1 MSAMGSIQQR
11 NLRYLA
17 LVFFLLTASSPA
29 AGVRIR
35 LAGSGSTQC
44 SGRVEIYH
52 NNTWGTVC
60 DNSWDLN
67 DAEVVCRQLDCG
79 AALSATQ
86 SARFGQGTGQ
96 IWLDDVGCSGSE
108 RSLTECRHGGFGTH
122 NCNHGEDAGVICS
135 GVPIRLAGSGSTRCS
150 GRVEIYHNNTWGTV
164 CDDSWDLNDA
174 EVVCRELGCGA
185 ALSVTQSARFGE
197 GTGQIWLDE
206 VACSGSERSLTHCLN
221 GSFGTHNCGHGE
233 DAGVICS
240 ESLSKPS
247 ISMNPAGEV
256 TWGQNISITWSI
268 LIQVNLDGTFL
279 LQQTSGSFR
288 KNQTS
293 SINSATFIIPK
304 VNFDNEGSYQCQYQT
319 SVSRRDFS
327 SPLSDSVRL
336 SVTGVPIRLTGSG
349 STQCSGRVEIYHN
362 NTWGTV
368 CDDSWDLNDA
378 EVVCRELDCGA
389 ALSAPQSAHFGQ
401 GTGQIWLDE
410 VACSGSERSLTQ
422 CQHGGFGKHNC
433 GHGED
438 AGVVCSDGQIRLA
451 GSGSTRCSG
460 RVEIY
465 YNNAWG
471 TVCDDSWD
479 LNDAEVVCRELNCGG
494 ALSAPQSSHFGQGTG
509 QIWLDE
515 VACSGSEMS
524 LTECRHRGFGS
535 HDCNHGE
542 DAGVICSGVL
552 IRLAGS
558 GSTRCSGRVEI
569 YHNKA
574 WGTVCDDD
582 WDLNDA
588 EVVCRELDCGAAL
601 SAPQSAHFGEG
612 TGQIWLDDVACS
624 GSERSLTQ
632 CRHGGFGKHNCGHS
646 EDAGVVCSESLSKP
660 SISMNPAGQVTW
672 GQDVSITCSISTQHL
687 GGTFLLQQTSGSF
700 RKTQTS
706 STNSA
711 TFIIPKVNFDNE
723 GSYQCQYQTSVS
735 SRDFSSPLSDSVG
748 LSVTVRLPKPSIS
761 MNPAGEVTWGQDI
774 SVTCSIST
782 QHLGG
787 TFILMKTSSSFRTT
801 QTSSTNSATF
811 SILQVDF
818 ANAGLYQCQY
828 QTSVSRRDFSSPL
841 SDSVRL
847 SVTVRLQPPSIS
859 LTSPNRGSEV
869 TRGDSFVFTC
879 SISSHYPTGVFF
891 LIFSGSNITD
901 PKPAVNH
908 SASFNFPAA
917 EYEHQGNYS
926 CVYEVTWSTRKYTS
940 PMAAPVSVLIKM
952 PLLPLV
958 SSVAGGGL
966 LLLLLVLVV
975 VCLVVRRRRR
985 AKQPGNIFQT
995 QLSVRGSNNYEY
1007 DEDYDDEEE
1016 DYVNVDPVYTKGKLK
1031 EEAGRGEK
1039 EESDEDHDYEEA
1051 GPDANYV
1058 KATAVCFHV
1067 KDNREEEQAEEKEE
1081 ESGDDDHDYESP
1093 ESDEYHDYEEAGPDV
1108 NSLKATVFCFC
1119 VKDNREEEQQAE
1131 EEESSDDEDDYVNVT
1146 QPFVE
1151 QTVDIY
1157 GENED
1162 LNMA

>member
-122 NCNHGEDAGVICS
+122 NCNHGEDAGVICSDGQIRLAGSGSTRCSGRVEIYYNNTWGTVCDDSWGSNDAEVVCRQLDCGAALSAPQSAHFGQGTGQIWLDDVGCSGSERSLIECRHGGFGTHNCGHGEDAGVVCS

-438 AGVVCSDGQIRLA
+438 AGVVCS
-451 GSGSTRCSG
+451 
-460 RVEIY
+460 V
-465 YNNAWG
+465 
-471 TVCDDSWD
+471 
-479 LNDAEVVCRELNCGG
+479 
-494 ALSAPQSSHFGQGTG
+494 
-509 QIWLDE
+509 
-515 VACSGSEMS
+515 S
-524 LTECRHRGFGS
+524 L
-535 HDCNHGE
+535 
-542 DAGVICSGVL
+542 
-552 IRLAGS
+552 
-558 GSTRCSGRVEI
+558 
-569 YHNKA
+569 
-574 WGTVCDDD
+574 
-582 WDLNDA
+582 
-588 EVVCRELDCGAAL
+588 
-601 SAPQSAHFGEG
+601 P
-612 TGQIWLDDVACS
+612 
-624 GSERSLTQ
+624 
-632 CRHGGFGKHNCGHS
+632 
-646 EDAGVVCSESLSKP
+646 KP
-660 SISMNPAGQVTW
+660 SSSMDPAGEVTW
-672 GQDVSITCSISTQHL
+672 SQDVSITCLISTQHL
-687 GGTFLLQQTSGSF
+687 GGTFILQQTSGSF

-735 SRDFSSPLSDSVG
+735 RRDFSSPLSDSVR